1 MALSAAGGPIVGISA
16 AIVAF
21 LLVNW
26 FFTEP
31 LHTLDVS
38 DPERLAELII
48 FLAVSATVAT
58 LVDTAGRRRDVL
70 EVRTAEAE
78 QLAAANDLR
87 TALLRAVSHD
97 LRTPLTTAKLA
108 TSSLLASDVTL
119 DEAQRH
125 ELVVLADREIDRLV
139 LIVENLLDAGRLQAG
154 ALRVDLGETDL
165 PALVDRVITL
175 VPEEDRPRVANQI
188 DDEMPTVHA
197 DRALLER
204 VVANLV
210 SNALNA
216 DTEHVIVVAAD
227 RRDDGR
233 IELDVIDHG
242 PGLSDDQREAAF
254 RPFHRF
260 EDRGASSG
268 IGLGLPI
275 CAGFCEAMGAE
286 LDLEATPGGGLTAR
300 GRAGAGIVDDA
311 RAGGRGRPG
320 TKALAHSQPHCA
332 RLHGRRH
339 RQRRGRAQARR
350 TTPARRALPRPRAAR
365 HVAASTSS
373 AVCGP
378 GPTSRSS
385 CSRRA
390 VPSTTRSRRS
400 TPAPP
405 TMSPSRSGSRS

>member
-1 MALSAAGGPIVGISA
+1 MSITGVDRRIGLTGAMAHMSAAVHRARFLLPTGVSRRRQLISAGLAIIVLTLLTVVLTARDDVSTTIVFMLYLAAVVALSAAGGPLVGIA
-16 AIVAF
+16 AAVVAF

-31 LHTLDVS
+31 LHTLDVAN
-38 DPERLAELII
+38 PEHFVELII

-119 DEAQRH
+119 DEAQRK
-125 ELVVLADREIDRLV
+125 ELVVLADQEIDRLV

-154 ALRVDLGETDL
+154 VLRVDLGDTDL
-165 PALVDRVITL
+165 PSLVDRVITL
-175 VPEEDRPRVANQI
+175 VPEDDRTRVANHI
-188 DDEMPTVHA
+188 GDETPNVNA

-216 DTEHVIVVAAD
+216 DTDHVIVIAAD
-227 RRDDGR
+227 QREDGR

-242 PGLSDDQREAAF
+242 PGLSEAQREAAF

-286 LDLEATPGGGLTAR
+286 LDLDATPGGGLTAR
-300 GRAGAGIVDDA
+300 VV
-311 RAGGRGRPG
+311 
-320 TKALAHSQPHCA
+320 LE
-332 RLHGRRH
+332 
-339 RQRRGRAQARR
+339 
-350 TTPARRALPRPRAAR
+350 PAR
-365 HVAASTSS
+365 
-373 AVCGP
+373 
-378 GPTSRSS
+378 
-385 CSRRA
+385 
-390 VPSTTRSRRS
+390 
-400 TPAPP
+400 
-405 TMSPSRSGSRS
+405 

>member
-1 MALSAAGGPIVGISA
+1 MTVPEELPRVGLTGVVARVSEVVRRARFLLPTGLSRRRQLISAGVAIVVLTLLTLFLDARSDHVSTTIIFLLYLAAVVALSAAGGPIVGMSVA
-16 AIVAF
+16 VVAF

-38 DPERLAELII
+38 QPEHLVELII

-58 LVDTAGRRRDVL
+58 LVDTAGRRRGVL

-108 TSSLLASDVTL
+108 TSSLLASDITL
-119 DEAQRH
+119 DEAQRQ
-125 ELVVLADREIDRLV
+125 ELVVLADQEIDRLI

-154 ALRVDLGETDL
+154 VLRVDLGETDL

-175 VPEEDRPRVANQI
+175 VPEEDRTRVANKV
-188 DDEMPTVHA
+188 DDETPAVNA

-210 SNALNA
+210 ANALNA
-216 DTEHVIVVAAD
+216 DTGHVIVVAAD
-227 RRDDGR
+227 VRADGR
-233 IELDVIDHG
+233 IELDVVDHG
-242 PGLSDDQREAAF
+242 PGLSEAQRDAAF

-286 LDLEATPGGGLTAR
+286 LDLDATPGGGLTAR
-300 GRAGAGIVDDA
+300 VVLE
-311 RAGGRGRPG
+311 P
-320 TKALAHSQPHCA
+320 
-332 RLHGRRH
+332 
-339 RQRRGRAQARR
+339 
-350 TTPARRALPRPRAAR
+350 
-365 HVAASTSS
+365 
-373 AVCGP
+373 
-378 GPTSRSS
+378 
-385 CSRRA
+385 
-390 VPSTTRSRRS
+390 VPS
-400 TPAPP
+400 
-405 TMSPSRSGSRS
+405 

>member
-1 MALSAAGGPIVGISA
+1 MTITGGPERVRLTGVVAHVPAAIRRARFLLPTGLSRRRQLISAGVAVVVLTLLTLILVAQREDVSLTIVFLLYLAAVVALSAAGGPIVGISV

-21 LLVNW
+21 LLVNF

-48 FLAVSATVAT
+48 FLAVSGTVAT

-119 DEAQRH
+119 DAAQQR
-125 ELVVLADREIDRLV
+125 ELVVLADREVDRLV

-154 ALRVDLGETDL
+154 VLRVDLGETDL

-175 VPEEDRPRVANQI
+175 VPEDERPRVANRV
-188 DDEMPTVHA
+188 DDELPTVHA

-227 RRDDGR
+227 RRSDGH
-233 IELDVIDHG
+233 IELQVIDHG
-242 PGLSDDQREAAF
+242 PGLSDTQREAAF

-286 LDLEATPGGGLTAR
+286 LDLDATPGGGLTAR
-300 GRAGAGIVDDA
+300 VV
-311 RAGGRGRPG
+311 
-320 TKALAHSQPHCA
+320 LE
-332 RLHGRRH
+332 
-339 RQRRGRAQARR
+339 
-350 TTPARRALPRPRAAR
+350 
-365 HVAASTSS
+365 
-373 AVCGP
+373 
-378 GPTSRSS
+378 PTR
-385 CSRRA
+385 
-390 VPSTTRSRRS
+390 
-400 TPAPP
+400 
-405 TMSPSRSGSRS
+405 

>member
-1 MALSAAGGPIVGISA
+1 MTITGDPEQVRLTGGVGHVTAAIRRARFLLPSGLSRRRQLISAGVAIVVLTLLTLILDARRDDVSTTIIFLLYLAAVVALSAAGGPIVGIA
-16 AIVAF
+16 VAIVAF

-31 LHTLDVS
+31 LHTLNVS
-38 DPERLAELII
+38 DPERFAELII

-108 TSSLLASDVTL
+108 TSSLLASDITL
-119 DEAQRH
+119 EEAQRR

-154 ALRVDLGETDL
+154 VLRVDLDETDL

-175 VPEEDRPRVANQI
+175 VPEDERPRVTNQI
-188 DDEMPTVHA
+188 DDDMPMVHA

-216 DTEHVIVVAAD
+216 DTEHVIVIAAD

-242 PGLSDDQREAAF
+242 PGLSDAQRETAF

-275 CAGFCEAMGAE
+275 CAGFCEAMGAA
-286 LDLEATPGGGLTAR
+286 LDLDATPGGGLTAR
-300 GRAGAGIVDDA
+300 VV
-311 RAGGRGRPG
+311 
-320 TKALAHSQPHCA
+320 LE
-332 RLHGRRH
+332 
-339 RQRRGRAQARR
+339 
-350 TTPARRALPRPRAAR
+350 PA
-365 HVAASTSS
+365 
-373 AVCGP
+373 
-378 GPTSRSS
+378 
-385 CSRRA
+385 
-390 VPSTTRSRRS
+390 
-400 TPAPP
+400 AP
-405 TMSPSRSGSRS
+405 

>member
-1 MALSAAGGPIVGISA
+1 VSITEDPGVAGLTGVMARVTATLRRARFLLPTGLSSRRQLVSAGVAVVVLTLLTLVLETNRDDVSLTIIFMLYLAAVVALSAAGGPLVGIA
-16 AIVAF
+16 VAIVAF
-21 LLVNW
+21 LLVNF

-70 EVRTAEAE
+70 EVRTAQAE

-108 TSSLLASDVTL
+108 TSSLLASDVAL
-119 DEAQRH
+119 DAGQQR
-125 ELVVLADREIDRLV
+125 ELAVLADREIDRLV

-154 ALRVDLGETDL
+154 VLRVDLGETDL
-165 PALVDRVITL
+165 SALVDRVITL
-175 VPEEDRPRVANQI
+175 VPEDERARVANRV
-188 DDEMPTVHA
+188 DGEAPTAHA

-204 VVANLV
+204 VIANLV

-216 DTEHVIVVAAD
+216 DTTHVIVVAAD
-227 RRDDGR
+227 HRDDGR
-233 IELDVIDHG
+233 IQLDVIDHG
-242 PGLSDDQREAAF
+242 PGLSEAQREAAF

-260 EDRGASSG
+260 EDRGSTSG

-286 LDLEATPGGGLTAR
+286 LDLEPTPGGGLTAR
-300 GRAGAGIVDDA
+300 VVLE
-311 RAGGRGRPG
+311 P
-320 TKALAHSQPHCA
+320 
-332 RLHGRRH
+332 
-339 RQRRGRAQARR
+339 
-350 TTPARRALPRPRAAR
+350 
-365 HVAASTSS
+365 STS
-373 AVCGP
+373 
-378 GPTSRSS
+378 
-385 CSRRA
+385 
-390 VPSTTRSRRS
+390 
-400 TPAPP
+400 
-405 TMSPSRSGSRS
+405 

>member
-1 MALSAAGGPIVGISA
+1 MTITGGPERVRLTGVVAHVSAAIRRARFLLPTGLSRRRQLISAGVAVVVLTLLTLILVAQREDVSLTIVFLLYLAAVVALSAAGGPIVGISV

-21 LLVNW
+21 LLVNF

-48 FLAVSATVAT
+48 FLAVSGTVAT

-70 EVRTAEAE
+70 AVRTAEAE

-119 DEAQRH
+119 DAAQQR
-125 ELVVLADREIDRLV
+125 ELVVLADREVDRLV

-154 ALRVDLGETDL
+154 VLRVDLGETDL

-175 VPEEDRPRVANQI
+175 VPEDERPRVANRV
-188 DDEMPTVHA
+188 DDELPTVHA

-227 RRDDGR
+227 RRSDGH
-233 IELDVIDHG
+233 IELQVIDHG
-242 PGLSDDQREAAF
+242 PGLSDTQREAAF

-286 LDLEATPGGGLTAR
+286 LDLDATPGGGLTAR
-300 GRAGAGIVDDA
+300 VV
-311 RAGGRGRPG
+311 
-320 TKALAHSQPHCA
+320 LE
-332 RLHGRRH
+332 
-339 RQRRGRAQARR
+339 
-350 TTPARRALPRPRAAR
+350 
-365 HVAASTSS
+365 
-373 AVCGP
+373 
-378 GPTSRSS
+378 PTQ
-385 CSRRA
+385 
-390 VPSTTRSRRS
+390 
-400 TPAPP
+400 
-405 TMSPSRSGSRS
+405 

>member
-1 MALSAAGGPIVGISA
+1 MTIPGEPQRARLPGVVAHVPAALRRARFLLPTGLSRRRQLISAGVAVVVLTLLTLILVAQRGDVSLTIVFLLYLAAVVALSAAGGPIVGISI

-21 LLVNW
+21 LLVNF

-48 FLAVSATVAT
+48 FLAVSGTVAT

-119 DEAQRH
+119 NPAQQH
-125 ELVVLADREIDRLV
+125 ELVLLADREIDRLV

-154 ALRVDLGETDL
+154 VLRVDLGETDL
-165 PALVDRVITL
+165 PALVDRVVTL
-175 VPEEDRPRVANQI
+175 VPQDERPRVANRV
-188 DDEMPTVHA
+188 DDELPSVHA

-204 VVANLV
+204 VLANLV

-227 RRDDGR
+227 RRSDGR
-233 IELDVIDHG
+233 IELEVIDHG
-242 PGLSDDQREAAF
+242 PGLSDTQRALAF

-286 LDLEATPGGGLTAR
+286 LTLDATAGGGLTAR
-300 GRAGAGIVDDA
+300 VV
-311 RAGGRGRPG
+311 
-320 TKALAHSQPHCA
+320 LE
-332 RLHGRRH
+332 
-339 RQRRGRAQARR
+339 
-350 TTPARRALPRPRAAR
+350 PA
-365 HVAASTSS
+365 
-373 AVCGP
+373 
-378 GPTSRSS
+378 
-385 CSRRA
+385 
-390 VPSTTRSRRS
+390 
-400 TPAPP
+400 
-405 TMSPSRSGSRS
+405 

>member
-1 MALSAAGGPIVGISA
+1 MTITGGPERVRLTGVVAHVSAAIRRARFLLPTGLSRRRQLISAGVAVVVLTLLTLILVAQREDVSLTIVFLLYLAAVVALSAAGGPIVGISV

-21 LLVNW
+21 LLVNF

-48 FLAVSATVAT
+48 FLAVSGTVAT

-70 EVRTAEAE
+70 AVRTAEAE

-119 DEAQRH
+119 DAAQQR
-125 ELVVLADREIDRLV
+125 ELVVLADREVDRLV

-154 ALRVDLGETDL
+154 VLRVDLGETDL

-175 VPEEDRPRVANQI
+175 VPEDERPRVANRV
-188 DDEMPTVHA
+188 DDELPTVHA

-227 RRDDGR
+227 RRSDGH
-233 IELDVIDHG
+233 IELQVIDHG
-242 PGLSDDQREAAF
+242 PGLSDTQREAAF

-286 LDLEATPGGGLTAR
+286 LDLDATPGGGLTAR
-300 GRAGAGIVDDA
+300 VV
-311 RAGGRGRPG
+311 
-320 TKALAHSQPHCA
+320 LE
-332 RLHGRRH
+332 
-339 RQRRGRAQARR
+339 
-350 TTPARRALPRPRAAR
+350 
-365 HVAASTSS
+365 
-373 AVCGP
+373 
-378 GPTSRSS
+378 PTR
-385 CSRRA
+385 
-390 VPSTTRSRRS
+390 
-400 TPAPP
+400 
-405 TMSPSRSGSRS
+405 

>member
-1 MALSAAGGPIVGISA
+1 MAYLTTGLSRRRQTVSAGAGMLLLALLTMVLDRARDDVSTATIFLLFLASVVAISAAGGPLVGISA
-16 AIVAF
+16 AVLAF
-21 LLVNW
+21 LLVNF

-48 FLAVSATVAT
+48 FLAVSGTVAT
-58 LVDTAGRRRDVL
+58 LVNTASRRRDVI

-119 DEAQRH
+119 DDEQRH
-125 ELVVLADREIDRLV
+125 ELVVLADHEIDRLV

-154 ALRVDLGETDL
+154 VLSVDLGDTDL
-165 PALVDRVITL
+165 ARVVELVVNG
-175 VPEEDRPRVANQI
+175 VPDEARERLSNDVRPDLPVVR
-188 DDEMPTVHA
+188 A

-210 SNALNA
+210 ANALTA
-216 DTEHVIVVAAD
+216 DPDHSIVLSAT
-227 RRDDGR
+227 GR
-233 IELDVIDHG
+233 GERIALEVIDHG
-242 PGLSDDQREAAF
+242 PGLSEAQREAAF

-260 EDRGASSG
+260 EDRGSGSG

-286 LDLEATPGGGLTAR
+286 LELDTTEGGGVTAR
-300 GRAGAGIVDDA
+300 VL
-311 RAGGRGRPG
+311 
-320 TKALAHSQPHCA
+320 LAVSE
-332 RLHGRRH
+332 
-339 RQRRGRAQARR
+339 
-350 TTPARRALPRPRAAR
+350 
-365 HVAASTSS
+365 
-373 AVCGP
+373 
-378 GPTSRSS
+378 
-385 CSRRA
+385 
-390 VPSTTRSRRS
+390 
-400 TPAPP
+400 
-405 TMSPSRSGSRS
+405 

>member
-1 MALSAAGGPIVGISA
+1 MTITGDPEQVRLTGGVAHVTAAIRRARFLLPSGLSRRRQLISAGVAIVVLTLLTLILDARRDDVSTTIIFLLYLAAVVALSAAGGPIVGIA
-16 AIVAF
+16 VAIVAF

-31 LHTLDVS
+31 LHTLNVS
-38 DPERLAELII
+38 DPERFAELII

-70 EVRTAEAE
+70 EARTAEAE

-108 TSSLLASDVTL
+108 TSSLLASDITL
-119 DEAQRH
+119 EEAQRR

-154 ALRVDLGETDL
+154 VLRVDLGETDL
-165 PALVDRVITL
+165 QALVDRVITL
-175 VPEEDRPRVANQI
+175 VPEDDRARVANQI
-188 DDEMPTVHA
+188 DDDMPTVHA

-216 DTEHVIVVAAD
+216 DTEHVIVIAAD

-233 IELDVIDHG
+233 IALDVIDHG
-242 PGLSDDQREAAF
+242 PGLSEAQRETAF

-260 EDRGASSG
+260 EDRGANSG

-275 CAGFCEAMGAE
+275 CAGFCEAMGAA
-286 LDLEATPGGGLTAR
+286 LDLDATPGGGLTAR
-300 GRAGAGIVDDA
+300 VVLEPI
-311 RAGGRGRPG
+311 
-320 TKALAHSQPHCA
+320 S
-332 RLHGRRH
+332 
-339 RQRRGRAQARR
+339 
-350 TTPARRALPRPRAAR
+350 
-365 HVAASTSS
+365 
-373 AVCGP
+373 
-378 GPTSRSS
+378 
-385 CSRRA
+385 
-390 VPSTTRSRRS
+390 
-400 TPAPP
+400 
-405 TMSPSRSGSRS
+405 

>member
-1 MALSAAGGPIVGISA
+1 MTVPEESPRVGLTGVVAHLPAVVRRARFLLPTGLSRRRQLISAVVAIVVLTLLTLILDARSEHVSTTTIFLLYLAAVVALSAAGGPIVGMSVA
-16 AIVAF
+16 LVAF

-38 DPERLAELII
+38 QPEHLVELII

-119 DEAQRH
+119 EEAQRQ
-125 ELVVLADREIDRLV
+125 ELVVLADQEIDRLV

-154 ALRVDLGETDL
+154 VLRVDLGETDL
-165 PALVDRVITL
+165 PTLVDRVITL
-175 VPEEDRPRVANQI
+175 VPEDDRTRVANKV
-188 DDEMPTVHA
+188 DDETPAVHA

-204 VVANLV
+204 VIANLV
-210 SNALNA
+210 SNALSA
-216 DTEHVIVVAAD
+216 DTEHVVVVAAD
-227 RRDDGR
+227 LRVDGR

-242 PGLSDDQREAAF
+242 PGLSDAQREAAF

-286 LDLEATPGGGLTAR
+286 LDLDSTPGGGLTAR
-300 GRAGAGIVDDA
+300 VV
-311 RAGGRGRPG
+311 
-320 TKALAHSQPHCA
+320 LAP
-332 RLHGRRH
+332 
-339 RQRRGRAQARR
+339 
-350 TTPARRALPRPRAAR
+350 
-365 HVAASTSS
+365 
-373 AVCGP
+373 
-378 GPTSRSS
+378 
-385 CSRRA
+385 
-390 VPSTTRSRRS
+390 VP
-400 TPAPP
+400 
-405 TMSPSRSGSRS
+405 

>member
-1 MALSAAGGPIVGISA
+1 MTITGEPERVRLTGVVAHVSAAIRRVRFLLPTGLSRRRQLISAGVAVVVLTLLTLILVAQRGDVSLTIVFLLYLAAVVALSAAGGPIVGISV

-21 LLVNW
+21 LLVNF

-48 FLAVSATVAT
+48 FLAVSGTVAT

-119 DEAQRH
+119 DPAQQR
-125 ELVVLADREIDRLV
+125 ELVVLADREVDRLV

-154 ALRVDLGETDL
+154 VLRVDLGETDL

-175 VPEEDRPRVANQI
+175 VPEDERPRVANRI
-188 DDEMPTVHA
+188 DDELPTVHA

-227 RRDDGR
+227 RRSDGH
-233 IELDVIDHG
+233 IELQVIDHG
-242 PGLSDDQREAAF
+242 PGLSDTQREAAF

-286 LDLEATPGGGLTAR
+286 LDLDATPGGGLTAR
-300 GRAGAGIVDDA
+300 VV
-311 RAGGRGRPG
+311 
-320 TKALAHSQPHCA
+320 LE
-332 RLHGRRH
+332 
-339 RQRRGRAQARR
+339 
-350 TTPARRALPRPRAAR
+350 
-365 HVAASTSS
+365 
-373 AVCGP
+373 
-378 GPTSRSS
+378 
-385 CSRRA
+385 
-390 VPSTTRSRRS
+390 
-400 TPAPP
+400 PAP
-405 TMSPSRSGSRS
+405 

>member
-1 MALSAAGGPIVGISA
+1 MTITGDPEQVRLTGGVAHVTAAIRRARFLLPSGLSRRRQLISAGVAIVVLTLLTLILDARRDDVSTTIIFLLYLAAVVALSAAGGPIVGIA
-16 AIVAF
+16 VAIVAF

-31 LHTLDVS
+31 LHTLNVS
-38 DPERLAELII
+38 DPERFAELII

-78 QLAAANDLR
+78 SLAAANDLR

-108 TSSLLASDVTL
+108 TSSLLASDITL
-119 DEAQRH
+119 EEAQRR

-154 ALRVDLGETDL
+154 VLRVDLGETDL

-175 VPEEDRPRVANQI
+175 VPEDDRPRVTNQI
-188 DDEMPTVHA
+188 DDDMPTVHA

-216 DTEHVIVVAAD
+216 DTEHVIVIAAD

-242 PGLSDDQREAAF
+242 PGLSEAQRETAF

-260 EDRGASSG
+260 EDRGANSG

-275 CAGFCEAMGAE
+275 CAGFCEAMGAA
-286 LDLEATPGGGLTAR
+286 LDLDVTPGGGLTAR
-300 GRAGAGIVDDA
+300 VVLEPI
-311 RAGGRGRPG
+311 
-320 TKALAHSQPHCA
+320 S
-332 RLHGRRH
+332 
-339 RQRRGRAQARR
+339 
-350 TTPARRALPRPRAAR
+350 
-365 HVAASTSS
+365 
-373 AVCGP
+373 
-378 GPTSRSS
+378 
-385 CSRRA
+385 
-390 VPSTTRSRRS
+390 
-400 TPAPP
+400 
-405 TMSPSRSGSRS
+405 

>member
-1 MALSAAGGPIVGISA
+1 MTVPEESRRVGLTGGVAHVPALIRRARFLLPTGLSRRRQLVSAGLAIVVLTLLTLILDARSDDVSTTIIFLLYLAAVVALSAAGGPIVGISV
-16 AIVAF
+16 AIIAF

-38 DPERLAELII
+38 QPEHLVELMI

-58 LVDTAGRRRDVL
+58 LVDTAGRRRGVL
-70 EVRTAEAE
+70 QVRTAEAE

-108 TSSLLASDVTL
+108 TSSLLASDITL
-119 DEAQRH
+119 DEAQRQ
-125 ELVVLADREIDRLV
+125 ELVVLADQEIDRLV

-154 ALRVDLGETDL
+154 VLRVDLGETDL

-175 VPEEDRPRVANQI
+175 VPEDDRGRVSNKV
-188 DDEMPTVHA
+188 DDETPAVNA

-204 VVANLV
+204 VLANLV

-216 DTEHVIVVAAD
+216 DTEHAIVVAAD
-227 RRDDGR
+227 LRGDGR
-233 IELDVIDHG
+233 VELDVIDHG
-242 PGLSDDQREAAF
+242 PGLSDAQREAAF
-254 RPFHRF
+254 KPFHRF

-286 LDLEATPGGGLTAR
+286 LDLDATPGGGLTAR
-300 GRAGAGIVDDA
+300 VVLEA
-311 RAGGRGRPG
+311 
-320 TKALAHSQPHCA
+320 
-332 RLHGRRH
+332 
-339 RQRRGRAQARR
+339 
-350 TTPARRALPRPRAAR
+350 
-365 HVAASTSS
+365 VAS
-373 AVCGP
+373 
-378 GPTSRSS
+378 
-385 CSRRA
+385 
-390 VPSTTRSRRS
+390 
-400 TPAPP
+400 
-405 TMSPSRSGSRS
+405 

>member
-1 MALSAAGGPIVGISA
+1 MARVTGAFRRARFLLPTGLSRRRQLISAGAAIVVLTLLTLILDARRDDVSTTIIFMLYLAAVVALSAAGGPIVGVAVAVI
-16 AIVAF
+16 AF

-38 DPERLAELII
+38 TPEHVVELMI
-48 FLAVSATVAT
+48 FLAVGATVAT

-119 DEAQRH
+119 DDDQRQ
-125 ELVVLADREIDRLV
+125 ELVVLADQEIDRLV

-154 ALRVDLGETDL
+154 VLRVDLGDTDL

-175 VPEEDRPRVANQI
+175 VPEDDRPRIANHV
-188 DDEMPTVHA
+188 DDEFPAVTA

-216 DTEHVIVVAAD
+216 DAEHVIVVAAD
-227 RRDDGR
+227 RRGDGR

-242 PGLSDDQREAAF
+242 PGLSEAQREAAF

-286 LDLEATPGGGLTAR
+286 LDLDATPGGGVTAR
-300 GRAGAGIVDDA
+300 VVLE
-311 RAGGRGRPG
+311 PVV
-320 TKALAHSQPHCA
+320 S
-332 RLHGRRH
+332 
-339 RQRRGRAQARR
+339 
-350 TTPARRALPRPRAAR
+350 
-365 HVAASTSS
+365 
-373 AVCGP
+373 
-378 GPTSRSS
+378 
-385 CSRRA
+385 
-390 VPSTTRSRRS
+390 
-400 TPAPP
+400 
-405 TMSPSRSGSRS
+405 